1 MIGFVVDHGVGI
13 DLVVHDGQRCS
24 GRQFMFYQMIIV
36 PVPPLT
42 PPRVVIVA
50 EEMQLWRKAL

>member
-24 GRQFMFYQMIIV
+24 SRQFMFYQMIIV

-50 EEMQLWRKAL
+50 EEMQL